1 MTNIDTRNQSPSHGN
16 AMMPAF
22 PNLLL
27 LSALLISACQVDA
40 PTMGTS
46 VDAVVPSSSTAVEKE
61 SAPKACTLGGF
72 DYGRLIEDNT
82 PLLDRFDRGMKTT
95 TLPAGAFLCLHG
107 PARKDAS
114 GRHWQQITVLP
125 PSIEPACTQ
134 AGVSCSTE
142 DGSPALNLED
152 CRIQPNGRY
161 SAACPQGWVPA
172 KTIETYSLGLR
183 GEGAEPANTSDS
195 EAESNEHRYARV
207 ERNGMRCEALARVG
221 DDGLI
226 QQPILRLGAEGAG
239 DRRVDLPIGTDRYQA
254 RATHCIINGDAV
266 LVLVQMDTH
275 PSPAFS
281 QTLLRVDRVGF
292 DDGRIRAST
301 ALSLPTG
308 VRSQWVT
315 KTDGFSLE
323 NAHLIVRGMQ
333 RNADAADDN
342 TFERRLDPVSLTL
355 KDQ

>member
-1 MTNIDTRNQSPSHGN
+1 MTNIDMRNQSTFHGN
-16 AMMPAF
+16 ALMPAF
-22 PNLLL
+22 PNPLL

-46 VDAVVPSSSTAVEKE
+46 VDAAVPSSSTAVEKE

-82 PLLDRFDRGMKTT
+82 PLLDRFDRGTATT

-107 PARKDAS
+107 PTRQDAS

-125 PSIEPACTQ
+125 PSIEPACAQ
-134 AGVSCSTE
+134 AGVSCSTIN
-142 DGSPALNLED
+142 GSSALNFED
-152 CRIQPNGRY
+152 CRIQANGGY
-161 SAACPQGWVPA
+161 SAACLLGWVPA
-172 KTIETYSLGLR
+172 NAIESYSLGLR
-183 GEGAEPANTSDS
+183 GEGAEPSNINDGGT
-195 EAESNEHRYARV
+195 ESSKHRYARV
-207 ERNGMRCEALARVG
+207 ERNGKRCEALARVG

-226 QQPILRLGAEGAG
+226 QQPILRLGVAGAG
-239 DRRVDLPIGTDRYQA
+239 DRLVDLPIGADRYQA
-254 RATHCIINGDAV
+254 RATHCAINGDAV

-275 PSPAFS
+275 PSPALS
-281 QTLLRVDRVGF
+281 QTLLRVDQVGF

-301 ALSLPTG
+301 ALSLPAG

-315 KTDGFSLE
+315 KTDGFALE

-342 TFERRLDPVSLTL
+342 AFERRLDPISLTL
-355 KDQ
+355 EDQ

>member
-1 MTNIDTRNQSPSHGN
+1 MTNIDTRNPSTFRGN
-16 AMMPAF
+16 ALMRAF
-22 PNLLL
+22 TNPLL

-46 VDAVVPSSSTAVEKE
+46 LDAAAPSSSTAIEKE
-61 SAPKACTLGGF
+61 SAPKACAPGGF

-82 PLLDRFDRGMKTT
+82 SLHDRFDGGAAKR

-107 PARKDAS
+107 PTRQDAS

-125 PSIEPACTQ
+125 PSIEPACSQ
-134 AGVSCSTE
+134 AGVSCSTTN
-142 DGSPALNLED
+142 GSSTLNLED
-152 CRIQPNGRY
+152 CRIQADGGY

-172 KTIETYSLGLR
+172 NAIEAYSLGLR
-183 GEGAEPANTSDS
+183 GEGAEPANINKG
-195 EAESNEHRYARV
+195 EAESSEHLYAQV
-207 ERNGMRCEALARVG
+207 EKNGRRCEAVARVG

-226 QQPILRLGAEGAG
+226 QQPMLRLGAAG
-239 DRRVDLPIGTDRYQA
+239 TADRRVDLPVGADRYQA
-254 RATHCIINGDAV
+254 RATHCIINDDAV

-275 PSPAFS
+275 PSPALS

-301 ALSLPTG
+301 ALPLPSG

-315 KTDGFSLE
+315 RTDGFAIE
-323 NAHLIVRGMQ
+323 NTRLIVRGMQ
-333 RNADAADDN
+333 RNADAADDK
-342 TFERRLDPVSLTL
+342 TFERRLDPVSLSL
-355 KDQ
+355 EDQ